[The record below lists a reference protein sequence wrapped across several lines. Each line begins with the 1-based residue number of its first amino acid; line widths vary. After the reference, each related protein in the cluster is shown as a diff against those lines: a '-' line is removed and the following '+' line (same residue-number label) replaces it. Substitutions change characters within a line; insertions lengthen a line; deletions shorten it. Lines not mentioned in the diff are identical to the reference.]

1 MKSVHNNIKKWVL
14 SLLIP
19 ITILA
24 TDLGFRFEI
33 VKGLELNQLLFYFAS
48 ILFSL
53 LLYGFFL
60 ISLLNLYR
68 IKPIYEFLVIIISA
82 FYTIALIGS
91 YGYFQYSGIMPNFF
105 VFSFIFQEPYNSWTL
120 FRAGLSFVSIL
131 FFVIVFFVFYYS
143 LRSTTRR
150 EKFRFFKWTY
160 PAVTLSVILLN
171 LFFHNNS
178 RFNDQIFVA
187 DTNSVVFINRN
198 VYNLLTGDRL
208 GSAGLQSRNKP
219 KLETLANK
227 TKVNVLLIVAE
238 SLRRKSMSLYGYN
251 RDTTP
256 YLSRCF
262 SSASKGDKILFK
274 NSFSN
279 SSSTLIS
286 VPSILSGISPEQ
298 PVSLTHS
305 SPLFWEY
312 GKAVNLSTFF
322 ISSHSFRWNNFEG
335 FFKNAGI
342 DYLWNKETSGN
353 STFNDIGIDDRKTV
367 KEFKRHVSLL
377 KKEGN
382 SFAGVLHFN
391 TNHFPYFIPKEY
403 EFLPVGKDI
412 LAPYDNSVRYLDSL
426 LEDVFEFLEKEN
438 LKENTLVIFTSDH
451 GETIFEHGYIGHVES
466 NHIETVSI
474 PMFFYI
480 PKSLRSQT
488 RDQIL
493 KINQDRNVENIDIIP
508 TIIDFLGIRERKDI
522 APYQAKLEGRSLLT
536 KIPTDRK
543 IFIANNNETSLYRV
557 GLSFIY
563 KNLHYMLR
571 LNKTSPTEEL
581 FEYTNDGNETEN
593 LWPKLSEAKRKEY
606 RILLKD
612 CNLCSDLYSTADIS
626 L

>member
-1 MKSVHNNIKKWVL
+1 M
-14 SLLIP
+14 
-19 ITILA
+19 A

-33 VKGLELNQLLFYFAS
+33 VKGFELVQLFFYLSS
-48 ILFSL
+48 IFFSVFLYCFFLFSL
-53 LLYGFFL
+53 IGTNKAKRTYEILL
-60 ISLLNLYR
+60 IT
-68 IKPIYEFLVIIISA
+68 IAI
-82 FYTIALIGS
+82 FYTIAVIGS
-91 YGYFQYSGIMPNFF
+91 YGYYQYSGIMPNFF
-105 VFSFIFQEPYNSWTL
+105 VFSFMFQEPYNSWVL
-120 FRAGLSFVSIL
+120 FKAGLSIVSLLLFVT
-131 FFVIVFFVFYYS
+131 VFFIFYLA
-143 LRSTTRR
+143 LRSITRR
-150 EKFRFFKWTY
+150 EKFRFFRWTY
-160 PAVTLSVILLN
+160 LALILCLILLN
-171 LFFHNNS
+171 FFFHNNA
-178 RFNDQIFVA
+178 RFNDQMYVT
-187 DTNSVVFINRN
+187 DTNAVVFINRN

-219 KLETLANK
+219 KLGIETNTSK
-227 TKVNVLLIVAE
+227 PNVLLIIAE
-238 SLRRKSMSLYGYN
+238 SLRRKSMGLYGYE

-256 YLSRCF
+256 RLDRWF
-262 SSASKGDKILFK
+262 ATNTGGNKVLFK

-286 VPSILSGISPEQ
+286 VPSILSGISPDQ
-298 PVSLTHS
+298 PVALTHN

-353 STFNDIGIDDRKTV
+353 PTFNDIGIDDRKTV
-367 KEFKRHVSLL
+367 KEFKKHVSLL
-377 KKEGN
+377 KKNGN

-391 TNHFPYFIPKEY
+391 TNHFPYFIPKES
-403 EFLPVGKDI
+403 EFLPVGRDI
-412 LAPYDNSVRYLDSL
+412 LAPYDNSVRHLDSL
-426 LEDVFEFLEKEN
+426 VDDVLNFLEKED
-438 LKENTLVIFTSDH
+438 LQKDTLVIFTSDH

-474 PMFFYI
+474 PMFFYV
-480 PKSLRSQT
+480 PESLRSQT

-508 TIIDFLGIRERKDI
+508 TIIDFLGLEGRKDI
-522 APYQAKLEGRSLLT
+522 APYMAKLEGKSLLT
-536 KIPTDRK
+536 KVPTDRK

-563 KNLHYMLR
+563 KDLHYMLR

-581 FEYTNDGNETEN
+581 FEYTKDKNETNN
-593 LWPKLSEAKRKEY
+593 LWPNLNETKKKEY
-606 RILLKD
+606 RSLLKD
-612 CNLCSDLYSTADIS
+612 CNLCFDLYSTADIS

>member
-1 MKSVHNNIKKWVL
+1 ML
-14 SLLIP
+14 
-19 ITILA
+19 
-24 TDLGFRFEI
+24 
-33 VKGLELNQLLFYFAS
+33 
-48 ILFSL
+48 
-53 LLYGFFL
+53 
-60 ISLLNLYR
+60 
-68 IKPIYEFLVIIISA
+68 IIISF
-82 FYTIALIGS
+82 FYTFALVGS
-91 YGYFQYSGIMPNFF
+91 YGYFRYSGIMPNFF
-105 VFSFIFQEPYNSWTL
+105 VFSFMFQEPYNSWTL
-120 FRAGLSFVSIL
+120 FEAGLSFFSL
-131 FFVIVFFVFYYS
+131 ALFVIVFLIFYFS
-143 LRSTTRR
+143 LRSITRG
-150 EKFRFFKWTY
+150 EKFRFFRWVY
-160 PAVTLSVILLN
+160 SSVILVVVLLN
-171 LFFHNNS
+171 FFFHNNA
-178 RFNDQIFVA
+178 RFHDQMYVA
-187 DTNSVVFINRN
+187 DTNAVVFINRN

-219 KLETLANK
+219 KLETQTNTRKL
-227 TKVNVLLIVAE
+227 NVLLIVAE
-238 SLRRKSMSLYGYN
+238 SLRRKSMGLYGYT

-256 YLSRCF
+256 YLDRWFDSQNDG
-262 SSASKGDKILFK
+262 SKVLFK
-274 NSFSN
+274 NGFSN

-286 VPSILSGISPEQ
+286 VPSILSGISPDQ

-353 STFNDIGIDDRKTV
+353 PTFNDIGIDDRKTV
-367 KEFKRHVSLL
+367 NEFKKHVSLL
-377 KKEGN
+377 KQEGH

-391 TNHFPYFIPKEY
+391 TNHFPYFIPSGAD
-403 EFLPVGKDI
+403 FLPVGSDI
-412 LAPYDNSVRYLDSL
+412 LAPYDNSVRHLDTL
-426 LEDVFEFLEKEN
+426 VGDVLDFLEKEN

-480 PKSLRSQT
+480 PKQLRTQT

-493 KINQDRNVENIDIIP
+493 KINRDRNVANIDIIP
-508 TIIDFLGIRERKDI
+508 TIIDFLGLGERKDI
-522 APYQAKLEGRSLLT
+522 IPYRAKLEGKSLLT
-536 KIPTDRK
+536 AIPQDRT

-557 GLSFIY
+557 GLSFVY

-581 FEYTNDGNETEN
+581 YDYTKDKNETNDLWKDLSNE
-593 LWPKLSEAKRKEY
+593 KRKEY
-606 RILLKD
+606 RSLLKD